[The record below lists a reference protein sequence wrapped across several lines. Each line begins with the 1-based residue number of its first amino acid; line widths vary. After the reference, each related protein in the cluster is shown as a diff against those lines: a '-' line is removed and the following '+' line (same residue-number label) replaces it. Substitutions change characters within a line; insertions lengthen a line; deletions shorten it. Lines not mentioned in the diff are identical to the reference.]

1 MPNSMVSLLF
11 KPHVL
16 PRAPSAAG
24 RFPRRLVGLAVAA
37 SVCACANSDDNQ
49 TTSPSVVGMTDKV
62 APIYSDGQTTI
73 YQVETPVKLPFRR
86 PTDVEGQALGQAPGL
101 PREPFLKASDA
112 RVEVRFTLSNLD
124 DQAHIVELLLDPW
137 NEFVRYRPGIQI
149 VSDEQTTPDFSG
161 WDKPFV
167 LLPKSRVQGTITS
180 DDVTEM
186 AIDLATVM
194 GITKSP
200 PTDPNANLNGLFNHV
215 FNLQNRSNAPD
226 PLIAPYLPKV
236 VPGLTGF
243 DLGLRV
249 MNAQGAMGA
258 GNIAVEVIVDVTDLN
273 GSRVNAPGV
282 TDNATGIPGDIL
294 RPPKAI
300 AR

>member
-1 MPNSMVSLLF
+1 MPTRMVSLLF
-11 KPHVL
+11 KPRVL
-16 PRAPSAAG
+16 ALAPRSAG
-24 RFPRRLVGLAVAA
+24 RFPRLLLVLAAAA
-37 SVCACANSDDNQ
+37 SVGACANSDDNQ
-49 TTSPSVVGMTDKV
+49 TTSPSVVGMTDKI
-62 APIYSDGQTTI
+62 APLYSDGQTTI
-73 YQVETPVKLPFRR
+73 YQVETAVKLPFRA
-86 PTDVEGQALGQAPGL
+86 PTDAERQPLGAAPGL

-112 RVEVRFTLSNLD
+112 RVEIRFTLSNLD
-124 DQAHIVELLLDPW
+124 DTQHIVELLLDPW

-161 WDKPFV
+161 WDKAFV
-167 LLPKSRVQGTITS
+167 LPPKSRVQGTITS

-186 AIDLATVM
+186 AVDLATVM
-194 GITKSP
+194 GIAKSP
-200 PTDPNANLNGLFNHV
+200 PADPTANLNGLFNHV
-215 FNLQNRSNAPD
+215 FNLQNRSTAPD

-273 GSRVNAPGV
+273 GNRVNAPGI
-282 TDNATGIPGDIL
+282 TDNAMGIPGDVL